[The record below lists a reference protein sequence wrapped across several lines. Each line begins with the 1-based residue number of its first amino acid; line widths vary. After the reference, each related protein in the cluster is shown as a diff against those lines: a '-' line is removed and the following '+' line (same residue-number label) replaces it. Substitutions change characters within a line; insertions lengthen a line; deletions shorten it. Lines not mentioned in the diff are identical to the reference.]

1 MMQKCKTHVSGPIWY
16 AKICQQHPT
25 ANIVNIF
32 KPRFFGMSRVE
43 SGVFHLVFL
52 HHFDGLPGEL
62 ALWLCFVPRDTKSHQ
77 TVRLCILNSPPDIWN
92 LEKTPPLQF
101 SYVLHSLYTITPI
114 HIDTFRI
121 FQARILLVLPVPYNV
136 NPDCPTTQKLSN
148 ICAFASGPFMNNMT
162 GEKFTSAFSPWS
174 KQHHET
180 SVHSSRNT
188 LKPLSSYIVLIIS
201 NSDSQASK
209 RLENI

>member
-1 MMQKCKTHVSGPIWY
+1 MVNDHYPYWMAIIGNIPYFQTNPCEWTYLIR
-16 AKICQQHPT
+16 QDMPT
-25 ANIVNIF
+25 ASNSQHICPGF
-32 KPRFFGMSRVE
+32 LGMSRVE

-62 ALWLCFVPRDTKSHQ
+62 ALWLCFVPRDTKSNSA
-77 TVRLCILNSPPDIWN
+77 TVHSEFSTKDMWK
-92 LEKTPPLQF
+92 LEKAPPLQF

-136 NPDCPTTQKLSN
+136 DPDCPTTQKLSN
-148 ICAFASGPFMNNMT
+148 VCAFASGPFMNNMT

-180 SVHSSRNT
+180 SVHSSRNK
-188 LKPLSSYIVLIIS
+188 L
-201 NSDSQASK
+201 
-209 RLENI
+209 